1 MKQIFLILLAAA
13 LFAGCATAPKIRV
26 SVLYPNEEGK
36 HFDVEY
42 YRDSHMVMVDELLK
56 PYGMLASGIDHG
68 IAGGEPG
75 QAAPFIC
82 IGWMTYSTVEEF
94 QEAFEAHAETLFAD
108 VPNFTD
114 IPPIIQIS
122 EIKK

>member
-1 MKQIFLILLAAA
+1 MKRIILVLIAAA
-13 LFAGCATAPKIRV
+13 LFASCATAPNIRV

-36 HFDVEY
+36 NFDVEY

-68 IAGGEPG
+68 MAGGEPG
-75 QAAPFIC
+75 QPAPFIC
-82 IGWMTYSTVEEF
+82 IGWMTYSTIEEF
-94 QEAFEAHAETLFAD
+94 QEGFAAHAETLFAD

-114 IPPIIQIS
+114 IPPMIQIS